1 MRHPTCGC
9 ALELLLLIA
18 LAPLTASGTPDTWA
32 QELLAEA
39 RSPELQQYMVAV
51 RRQLHRE
58 PELGFQEHV
67 SSGLVQQQLEELGIP
82 FFTLAGTGISALIGD
97 GSPPLIALRADL
109 DALPLNEPQHLAAG
123 QQGFSSLN
131 PGRMHA
137 CGHDAHSAMLLGAAR
152 LLASRRSRP
161 GGCGANSS
169 SWGGAAGGSV
179 GVAPPAGVAQ
189 GGAEGAAT
197 GCQPD
202 PSGGWLSGLQ
212 GSVVLVW
219 QPAEEGGGGGRQVV
233 EAGGLRGATAAA
245 ALHVW
250 PGLTRGRLGSRR
262 GVIMAASDRFAFKV
276 QGQGGH
282 AAMPHLA
289 VDPVVAAAAVVL
301 ALQPV
306 VSRETAPT
314 DGAVI
319 SVSRLN
325 TGPGA
330 ANVIPD
336 SVELQGTIRA
346 LSLATFERLRR
357 RVAEVA
363 NLTAATYGC
372 SITDLQWSA
381 TPYPPTV
388 NDAGMADLALAVA
401 ASLGAASRAMGDAQE
416 WGDVGAEDLA
426 EPSMAAED
434 FAFYAAKVP
443 SVMTWLGI
451 GDAALG
457 TDVSLHNPH
466 FQMDESQLAL
476 GSAWHATLALAYLQ
490 QHQHLAP
497 GLQPEGRSGPQL
509 QPGLAVDTLV
519 ASQQRA
525 GHADLSS
532 RPIPQAISPLQQ
544 HDDL

>member
-1 MRHPTCGC
+1 
-9 ALELLLLIA
+9 
-18 LAPLTASGTPDTWA
+18 
-32 QELLAEA
+32 
-39 RSPELQQYMVAV
+39 
-51 RRQLHRE
+51 
-58 PELGFQEHV
+58 
-67 SSGLVQQQLEELGIP
+67 
-82 FFTLAGTGISALIGD
+82 
-97 GSPPLIALRADL
+97 
-109 DALPLNEPQHLAAG
+109 
-123 QQGFSSLN
+123 
-131 PGRMHA
+131 
-137 CGHDAHSAMLLGAAR
+137 
-152 LLASRRSRP
+152 
-161 GGCGANSS
+161 
-169 SWGGAAGGSV
+169 
-179 GVAPPAGVAQ
+179 
-189 GGAEGAAT
+189 
-197 GCQPD
+197 
-202 PSGGWLSGLQ
+202 
-212 GSVVLVW
+212 
-219 QPAEEGGGGGRQVV
+219 
-233 EAGGLRGATAAA
+233 
-245 ALHVW
+245 
-250 PGLTRGRLGSRR
+250 
-262 GVIMAASDRFAFKV
+262 MAASDRFALKRPIQV
-276 QGQGGH
+276 LVVSVTQ
-282 AAMPHLA
+282 
-289 VDPVVAAAAVVL
+289 VAAAAVVL

-306 VSRETAPT
+306 
-314 DGAVI
+314 
-319 SVSRLN
+319 
-325 TGPGA
+325 
-330 ANVIPD
+330 
-336 SVELQGTIRA
+336 GTIRA

-476 GSAWHATLALAYLQ
+476 GAALHATLALAYLQ

-509 QPGLAVDTLV
+509 QPDLAVDTLV
-519 ASQQRA
+519 ASQQGA
-525 GHADLSS
+525 GHADLSP
-532 RPIPQAISPLQQ
+532 RPTPEAISPLQQ